1 MGILLFV
8 LLAVREIVP
17 RLQTWNN
24 FCWIIIDGREINVLY
39 LRVFA
44 KLT

>member
-1 MGILLFV
+1 MGILLYV
-8 LLAVREIVP
+8 LLAVREIVLRP
-17 RLQTWNN
+17 QTWKH
-24 FCWIIIDGREINVLY
+24 FCWIIIDGREIYVLY